1 MRPAENYVLKP
12 FKNEKERSF
21 SIEIIKK
28 AADALDSFIFNG
40 LSKTMN
46 IYNS

>member
-1 MRPAENYVLKP
+1 VLKP
-12 FKNEKERSF
+12 FKNEKEKSF
-21 SIEIIKK
+21 SIETIKK

-40 LSKTMN
+40 LNKTMN